1 MKVLQKVTVSHLKRN
16 KKRTAV
22 TIIGIVLATALLTAV
37 VSMAVSLRRNMI
49 SYLKQ
54 QNGDY
59 HIALRSQESER
70 IEQIKN
76 FDKVESL
83 YEMAGLGYAKLEK
96 PLNDYKP
103 YLYVTVMNKEAMEDS
118 SVQLVEGRYPE
129 NDKELMISKTVETD
143 GGVEYQVGDTVTL
156 SVGERVAVFG
166 EQKQAGKGVDASE
179 DEKQEGERLTQNM
192 EYRGDGQEKVLPGEE
207 HTYTI
212 VGVMERLSTTEE
224 LFSSPGYTVVTCG
237 EPEELLASGKAYDGV
252 DLYYRYTRSGAK
264 EFIRSTAELF
274 GVNPDLADDI
284 ENGDY
289 EKAIAKVSLTDVQKY
304 QELMGSIDINYSLLE
319 METLKGNDDMNRM
332 LYGML
337 GIVLGIIV
345 ITSAFCIRNSF
356 SISITEKTKQY
367 GILASIGATP
377 KQIKKNVY
385 YEAVILGVIGIPLG
399 LLLGMFAC
407 LVLLKVVTMLLAEFG
422 MFELHFA
429 TSVEAIGVA
438 VLFAVAMIY
447 LFARKPARRAA
458 KVSPIV
464 AIRGNKDIKLTARK
478 LKTPKWVSRIFGI
491 GGKIAYKNRK
501 RNKKKYRVVVLSIM
515 ISVTVFMVVFY
526 FTDMLGSLVE
536 FAFPN
541 EGYNINFYVDD
552 GETREEAEELFTKL
566 RKREDVRA
574 MNVLQNGYQEI
585 KKLPLVYTDE
595 AKKYDGFYEEM
606 LEDTSM
612 EVYFMKEKDFASYCK
627 EAGVE
632 VPQKSDQA
640 ILMNRAMT
648 YDGMK
653 RVYYD
658 VYKDPVGTV
667 IEGTY
672 SMYGY
677 TEDDE
682 VNRKKTKF
690 EICAAAKE
698 RPLGLRSSYSNAFL
712 VVSENWLKENVEGDL
727 GRFGY
732 DVYIDSEDADVL
744 QTALKEDYDFEDE
757 YIRNSD
763 KDRREYLTICLI
775 INIFMYGFIIVI
787 VLIGVTNIFNTV
799 TTSMEVRRQE
809 FATLQSIGMTP
820 KQFRY
825 MVRMESFFYATQSL
839 LYGILFGSGLSY
851 VMHRYVIGEEDLPY
865 HYPWKA
871 VVISIVAVVLLLA
884 GIMNYSLRQ
893 IKKQN
898 IIETI
903 RQENI

>member
-16 KKRTAV
+16 KKRTIV
-22 TIIGIVLATALLTAV
+22 TVIGIILATALLTAV
-37 VSMAVSLRRNMI
+37 VSMAVSLRQNMI

-59 HIALRSQESER
+59 HIALRDQDGEML
-70 IEQIKN
+70 EQIKN
-76 FDKVESL
+76 FDKVDSM
-83 YEMAGLGYAKLEK
+83 YEMTGLGYAKLEK
-96 PLNDYKP
+96 SLNDYKP
-103 YLYVTVMNKEAMEDS
+103 YLYVTVMNKEALEDS
-118 SVQLVEGRYPE
+118 SVQLIEGRYPE
-129 NDKELMISKTVETD
+129 NDKELMISKTLETD
-143 GGVEYQVGDTVTL
+143 GGVEYKVGDTLTL
-156 SVGERVAVFG
+156 SVGERVAVSKDK
-166 EQKQAGKGVDASE
+166 EE
-179 DEKQEGERLTQNM
+179 DGERLTQSV
-192 EYRGDGQEKVLPGEE
+192 EYRGDGKEKVLPGEE

-212 VGVMERLSTTEE
+212 VGVMERLSTVEE
-224 LFSSPGYTVVTCG
+224 PFSAPGYSVVTFG
-237 EPEELLASGKAYDGV
+237 EPEKLLASGEAYNGV
-252 DLYYRYTRSGAK
+252 SVFYRYTKSGAK

-284 ENGDY
+284 MNGDY
-289 EKAIAKVSLTDVQKY
+289 EEAIKKVNPADLLKY
-304 QELMGSIDINYSLLE
+304 QDVMSAIEINYSLLE
-319 METLKGNDDMNRM
+319 METLKGNDEMNRTM
-332 LYGML
+332 YGMI

-367 GILASIGATP
+367 GVLASIGATP

-385 YEAVILGVIGIPLG
+385 YEAIILGVIGIPLG
-399 LLLGMFAC
+399 LLFGMLAC
-407 LVLLKVVTMLLAEFG
+407 LVLLKVVSALLAEFG

-429 TSVEAIGVA
+429 TSVEAIAIA
-438 VLFAVAMIY
+438 VLFAVVMIY
-447 LFARKPARRAA
+447 LSARKPARRAA

-464 AIRGNKDIKLTARK
+464 AIRGNQDIKLTAKK
-478 LKTPKWVSRIFGI
+478 LKTPKWVSAIFGI

-515 ISVTVFMVVFY
+515 ISVTVFMVIFS
-526 FTDMLGSLVE
+526 FTEMLGGLVE
-536 FAFPN
+536 LVFPD
-541 EGYNINFYVDD
+541 EGYNINFCVD
-552 GETREEAEELFTKL
+552 EVESSEEAQDLFGKL

-574 MNVLQNGYQEI
+574 MNVLQNGSQEV
-585 KKLPLVYTDE
+585 KKLPLKYTDE
-595 AKKYDGFYEEM
+595 AKKYMPYYEDM
-606 LEDTSM
+606 LEDAFLN
-612 EVYFMKEKDFASYCK
+612 VYFMNEKDFAAYC
-627 EAGVE
+627 EQAGVE
-632 VPQKSDQA
+632 VPKKSDQA
-640 ILMNRAMT
+640 ILMNRAIT
-648 YDGMK
+648 YEGAK

-667 IEGTY
+667 IKGTY

-677 TEDDE
+677 REDDDI
-682 VNRKKTKF
+682 NLKHTKF
-690 EICAAAKE
+690 EIYAVAKE
-698 RPLGLRSSYSNAFL
+698 WPLGLRSSYSDDFL
-712 VVSENWLKENVEGDL
+712 VVSENWLKENVKGDIS
-727 GRFGY
+727 RFGY
-732 DVYIDSEDADVL
+732 DVYIDSEDADAL
-744 QTALKEDYDFEDE
+744 QTALKDDYDFEDD

-825 MVRMESFFYATQSL
+825 MVRMESFFYATKSL
-839 LYGILFGSGLSY
+839 AYGILFGSGLSY
-851 VMHRYVIGEEDLPY
+851 VMQKYVIGEEDLPFV
-865 HYPWKA
+865 YPWKA
-871 VVISIVAVVLLLA
+871 VIISVVAVVLLLA

-893 IKKQN
+893 IRKQN